1 MNHSDRFLLNPLVLS
16 IASAFALTQST
27 NVQGACITTGSTMD
41 CEGAITD
48 GVVLES
54 SVGALNL
61 TVNSG
66 SAAENA
72 EIGPT
77 ANPGIRVSSSGTPAA
92 PSNDALLN
100 VPIPGAGVSGGEVT
114 VNSYSTITT
123 TGSGAHGISASSAT
137 SGYPSSVKTA
147 LQNFTDAGITFTVS
161 SVRNPDGSAAAIGS
175 AVDAKIAVIEDL
187 PGGLKQFVGFEG
199 IAGTFN
205 IAADGTVAFDMG
217 TAFDDLANGESRVV
231 AVDITVDGYRSGVLK
246 RSGETGQV
254 VAEVTRNAATG
265 VLEVTRWA
273 NFTTFGQSD
282 KPQTSNLAWPD
293 LNAYVADLVDQAEG
307 AGGAGNSVTV
317 NHLGGTITTSG
328 SAAYGV
334 RAESSGRAGS
344 AGRNAGGFWTFGTV
358 SPTEGGAGNNGGDVI
373 VRVDGAV
380 GTTYEGAL
388 AHPEQASIGVF
399 AHSKA
404 GDGGRGGD
412 GSTWYGG
419 RRGGM
424 GGVGGLVEV
433 FGSGTITTL
442 GHNAIGI
449 YALSEGGNGGNGGE
463 GSFVNPAE
471 KGGFGGQGGE
481 VYVEGT
487 WDITTGRAATDTVA
501 RSGDNAY
508 GIWAKSVGGMAG
520 SGGSGGW
527 LAGASAGGGE
537 GAIGGKVTLI
547 SGGRVE
553 TFGNDAFGLFGQSVG
568 GFGGS
573 GGDGGS
579 IFRSRGASGESAGA
593 GGDVT
598 VTNQAGGEVITHG
611 KGSHAV
617 FSQSIG
623 GGGGAGGGGSGIVGY
638 GGSGGY
644 GGTGGTVKLNN
655 AGTVKTTGENARGLF
670 AQSVGGGGGDGGD
683 SAGVVAIGGAGSG
696 TSNGGDVTLT
706 NSGTVTTEGVGANAM
721 FAQSIGGGGG
731 TGGSSTGWFSIGGDG
746 GGGGNAGAVKVTNS
760 GTKVS
765 TDEANATAIYAQSIG
780 GGGGKGGAAISAG
793 AFASMSIGGNGEAG
807 GTGNTVTVD
816 SLAGDVLTKGN
827 RSYGI
832 FAQSIGGGGGDGG
845 YAVSGSVGVGA
856 SISIGVGGKGGGG
869 GDADTVTVTNYSH
882 IKTEGED
889 ADGIFAESIGGGGGT
904 GGFSISGA
912 ASDGLAITLNFGGE
926 GGSGGDG
933 KTVKVFNF
941 GLIETIKD
949 RSVGLQAQ
957 SVGGGGGRGGFSITG
972 SGGGL
977 GAFTLGVG
985 GYGGSGGDASLVH
998 VENSGQIDTQGEN
1011 AHGLLAQSVGGGGG
1025 NGGFSIAA
1033 AGAGTGAATIGIG
1046 GGGGTAGNPEAVE
1059 VSNQGKIS
1067 TDGNSAVALFAQSV
1081 GGGGGNG
1088 GFSIAGAGAGTGA
1101 GALNVGGSGAGG
1113 GTAKKVTVGNKG
1125 NLHTLGDDAHGL
1137 VAQSVG
1143 GGGGNGGFAIGITAA
1158 GTGAGTANIGGFG
1171 AGGGD
1176 GGWVD
1181 VTNEGAID
1189 TEGDRSV
1196 ALFAQSVGGGGGNG
1210 GFSIAGAGAGT
1221 GAGTLSLGGYAAGG
1235 GDADIVTVNN
1245 KSGTARLVTQ
1255 GNASYGLL
1263 AQSVGGGGGNG
1274 GFSISVAGAGNGAGA
1289 LSFGGS
1295 GGTGGDGKAVTV
1307 TNHGAVYTY
1316 GENSS
1321 GMFAQSVGGGGGSGG
1336 FSVAGSGAK
1345 TGAVSL
1351 SMGGSGGGGGDG
1363 DIVGLTNYGLV
1374 TTYGGLSYGIIAQS
1388 VGGGGGAGG
1397 FSFAAGLTTNGV
1409 GINASV
1415 GGSGG
1420 SGGGAAAVTLGNH
1433 GAVATSGEGSHGLV
1447 AQSVGGGGGSGGFSG
1462 SLTVGLGS
1470 KPDVSVSV
1478 GGSGDVGGDA
1488 QTVNLTNDAAVT
1500 THGNAAY
1507 GMFAQSVGGG
1517 GGDGGGSLGAVLGLH
1532 DGGANLAVA
1541 IGGAGDGG
1549 GKAEKVTVGNSGTIF
1564 TSGAK
1569 AHAIV
1574 AQSVGGGGGNG
1585 GFSASGVVAKGTNAK
1600 DLSVSVGGSAGEGGN
1615 AGEIDLTNSGRIVTT
1630 GKGAA
1635 GIIAQS
1641 LGGGGGNGGFSF
1653 SGAFG
1658 GTQAKNLAISVGGS
1672 GGKGGVGKMVKVL
1685 NTGAIDTGWTEV
1697 ETVLSNLLAVNA
1709 ASSEDDLPELPNP
1722 PTSPVVP
1729 DTPDALL
1736 TERHA
1741 TYTAYGI
1748 FAQSIGGG
1756 GGSGGTS
1763 VSVGTGFG
1771 GTKDTWN
1778 VNASVA
1784 VGGSAG
1790 DGNVGGTVDV
1800 TNKAAVTTRE
1810 NDSHAIFAQ
1819 SIGGGGGVGG
1829 GSITAT
1835 IGLGAANTG
1844 RSYNGNLSIGG
1855 EGGSGNLGG
1864 AVLLDNQG
1872 SLRTYGDLADGIR
1885 AQSIG
1890 GGGGS
1895 GGSSRS
1901 INFLL
1906 KAGSAELKKDET
1918 EGANFKT
1925 QVSVGGDGGS
1935 GNDGGTVSVTNS
1947 AGIFTSGIT
1956 SRGIFAQSVGGGGG
1970 SGGDGILGTGTA
1982 ADSYLAI
1989 ANIGLGSMGG
1999 TGNLI
2004 TKFLK
2009 GQLRDL
2015 AVAVGGDEGASGDGA
2030 TVSVGN
2036 SGAITTLGYAA
2047 TAIQAQSVGGGGGEV
2062 NAFAKGE
2069 EAGGSAV
2076 AGVLG
2081 KIALGGAAG
2090 ASGDGGAV
2098 SVGNSGALNTFGA
2111 AAHGIFA
2118 QSVGGGG
2125 GTAGS
2130 VERAMADSLNFG
2142 IGLDFARDGGSAGN
2156 GGGVTV
2162 NGNGSITTRGD
2173 DAYGIMAQSV
2183 GGGGGVASGLSNN
2196 PLALLGK
2203 LIGLAGSV
2211 GGHGSGGAVT
2221 VDYSGDI
2228 TTLGYAAHGIFAQS
2242 AGGKT
2247 DSSNPQYLGVGGA
2260 VTVNVNG
2267 SVRVNGADGDG
2278 ILAQSVGDAGAG
2290 SIAVNVDSGSVQGGS
2305 GSGAGVRF
2313 LDGAANT
2320 LTNRGRIGALSG
2332 LAVAGSATAETIEN
2346 FGTIVG
2352 NVDLG
2357 GGANAFNNR
2366 IDSVFDAGDSV
2377 VVGAG
2382 RVLANAGVLAPG
2394 GMNLV
2399 QSTALTGNL
2408 QQTSTGRLAF
2418 DVSLQRV
2425 AHDTLNVTGTAQ
2437 LAGGVQVKPID
2448 TGYARPG
2455 SFRRTVLMA
2464 DGGVSNDGLQIVA
2477 SPSAVVGY
2485 RLIQSGANELA
2496 VDLGVDFAPRQ
2507 LGANGQRLGR
2517 YINALQSAG
2526 GSAAFASFASA
2537 LVQLPDVASLDRGYE
2552 KLGPGTTGASSSSSS
2567 SASMTLS
2574 DAMHSCRQ
2582 REGDNRFLREGEC
2595 NWVRI
2600 GRGASD
2606 QEGDGSRYGYDVDTF
2621 TMAGGTQHAVSS
2633 DVFAGFGAAYQRVN
2647 LDSRYASSDGDQFDL
2662 GAIVKKQVD
2671 ATKFELSA
2679 GVGYGHFDSH
2689 RAVDLT
2695 GVSLVAESHQ
2705 NVWSFAAHG
2714 RVSHDLMQGSD
2725 AYVRPLIDLGVTH
2738 VIRDGFSEKGA
2749 GGVNLKVD
2757 KESDTFV
2764 TLQPMIEIGAERK
2777 LESGTLLRPYAR
2789 IGVTQFLTD
2798 NDRSITARLSGAPAS
2813 VAPFTVVSELDR
2825 TYGDVSFG
2833 LDVLQK
2839 SGMVVR
2845 VDYTGQFSEHT
2856 STNVVGVKFSMP
2868 F

>member
-1 MNHSDRFLLNPLVLS
+1 MKKTDCFCLNPLVLS
-16 IASAFALTQST
+16 MASVFALAQST
-27 NVQGACITTGSTMD
+27 DAQGACITTGSTMD
-41 CEGAITD
+41 CEGTFSN
-48 GVVLES
+48 GVSLQS
-54 SVGALNL
+54 TAGALNL

-66 SAAENA
+66 SASENA
-72 EIGPT
+72 VIGSVT
-77 ANPGIRVSSSGTPAA
+77 APGIRVSSSGTPSA
-92 PSNDALLN
+92 PSSDGLLN

-114 VNSYSTITT
+114 VNSYSAITT
-123 TGSGAHGISASSAT
+123 TGAGAHGVAASSAT
-137 SGYPSSVKTA
+137 SGYPGQVRTA
-147 LQNFTDAGITFTVS
+147 LESFSDAGITFAVS
-161 SVRNPDGSAAAIGS
+161 SVKNPDGTEAGTGV
-175 AVDAKIAVIEDL
+175 AVSGKVALIEEL
-187 PGGLKQFVGFEG
+187 PGGLKQFNGYSG
-199 IAGTFN
+199 TAGTFT
-205 IAADGTVAFDMG
+205 IAADGTVSFAMGNAFDN
-217 TAFDDLANGESRVV
+217 LANGESRIVV
-231 AVDITVDGYRSGVLK
+231 VDITVDGYRNSVLK

-254 VAEVTRNAATG
+254 IAQVTRNATSG
-265 VLEVTRWA
+265 VLEVTRSA
-273 NFTTFGQSD
+273 NFSTFGESN

-293 LNAYVADLVDQAEG
+293 LNAYVAGLIEKADG
-307 AGGAGNSVTV
+307 AGGAGNSVNV
-317 NHLGGTITTSG
+317 NHLAGTIATGG
-328 SAAYGV
+328 SAAYGIH
-334 RAESSGRAGS
+334 AESSGRAGR
-344 AGRNAGGFWTFGTV
+344 AGRNAGGFFTFGAIP
-358 SPTEGGAGNNGGDVI
+358 PTEGSIGNRGGDVI
-373 VRVDGAV
+373 VRVDGTV
-380 GTTYEGAL
+380 STTYEGGVAQ
-388 AHPEQASIGVF
+388 PEQASIGVF
-399 AHSKA
+399 AHSQA
-404 GDGGRGGD
+404 GSGGRGGD

-419 RRGGM
+419 RRGGT
-424 GGVGGLVEV
+424 GGIGGLVDV

-449 YALSEGGNGGNGGE
+449 YALSEGGNGGTGGE

-471 KGGFGGQGGE
+471 KGGFGGTGGE
-481 VYVEGT
+481 VYVEGA
-487 WDITTGRAATDTVA
+487 WDITTGRAATETVT

-508 GIWAKSVGGMAG
+508 GIWAKSVGGTAG

-537 GAIGGKVTLI
+537 GAVGGKVTLI

-553 TFGNDAFGLFGQSVG
+553 TWGNDAYGLFGQSVG

-573 GGDGGS
+573 GGAGGS
-579 IFRSRGASGESAGA
+579 IFYARGGNGESAGA

-598 VTNQAGGEVITHG
+598 VANQAGGEVITHG

-617 FSQSIG
+617 FSQSVG
-623 GGGGAGGGGSGIVGY
+623 GGGGAGGGGGGVVGY
-638 GGSGGY
+638 GGGGGY
-644 GGTGGTVKLNN
+644 GGTGGTVVLSN
-655 AGTVKTTGENARGLF
+655 AGTVTTYGDNARGLY
-670 AQSVGGGGGDGGD
+670 AQSVGGGGGDGGE
-683 SAGVVAIGGAGSG
+683 SVGLVAIGGGGSG
-696 TSNGGDVTLT
+696 TSDGGNVTLN
-706 NSGTVTTEGVGANAM
+706 NSGEVTTKGIGSNAI

-731 TGGSSTGWFSIGGDG
+731 VGGSSTGWFSIGGAG
-746 GGGGNAGAVKVTNS
+746 GGGGNAGTVQVTNS
-760 GTKVS
+760 GATVQ
-765 TDEANATAIYAQSIG
+765 TDEDNATAIYAQSVG

-793 AFASMSIGGNGEAG
+793 AFASMSIGGDGAAG

-816 SLAGDVLTKGN
+816 SLAGEILTQGD

-856 SISIGVGGKGGGG
+856 SITIGVGGKGGGG
-869 GDADTVTVTNYSH
+869 GNSNAVTVTNYSH
-882 IKTEGED
+882 IKSEGED

-912 ASDGLAITLNFGGE
+912 ASDGLAITLNFGGK

-933 KTVKVFNF
+933 QAVNVFNF
-941 GLIETIKD
+941 GFIETIRD

-957 SVGGGGGRGGFSITG
+957 SVGGGGGRGGFSIAG
-972 SGGGL
+972 SGAGL

-985 GYGGSGGDASLVH
+985 GFGGSGGDASLVH
-998 VENSGQIDTQGEN
+998 VENSGEIDTQGAS

-1025 NGGFSIAA
+1025 NGGFNIAA

-1046 GGGGTAGNPEAVE
+1046 GGGGQAGNAEAVE

-1067 TDGNSAVALFAQSV
+1067 TDGHRAIALFAQSV

-1101 GALNVGGSGAGG
+1101 GTLNVGGSGAGG
-1113 GTAKKVTVGNKG
+1113 GAAEKVTVGNSG
-1125 NLHTLGDDAHGL
+1125 NLHTLGDDAHGM
-1137 VAQSVG
+1137 VVQSVG
-1143 GGGGNGGFAIGITAA
+1143 GGGGNGGFAIGMTAA

-1171 AGGGD
+1171 AGGGN
-1176 GGWVD
+1176 GSQVD

-1235 GDADIVTVNN
+1235 GDADIVIVGN
-1245 KSGTARLVTQ
+1245 TARLVTQ
-1255 GNASYGLL
+1255 GSASYGLL

-1274 GFSISVAGAGNGAGA
+1274 GFSISVAGAGTGAGA

-1307 TNHGAVYTY
+1307 TNSGAVYTY
-1316 GENSS
+1316 GGNSS
-1321 GMFAQSVGGGGGSGG
+1321 GLFAQSVGGGGGSGG

-1351 SMGGSGGGGGDG
+1351 SMGGSGGDGGDG
-1363 DIVGLTNYGLV
+1363 DIVGLTNHGLI

-1397 FSFAAGLTTNGV
+1397 FSFAAGLTTQGFSV
-1409 GINASV
+1409 NASI

-1420 SGGGAAAVTLGNH
+1420 TGGEAQAVTLANH
-1433 GAVATSGEGSHGLV
+1433 GGATTSGAGSHGLV

-1462 SLTVGLGS
+1462 SLTAGFGS
-1470 KPDVSVSV
+1470 KPDVSVSI

-1488 QTVNLTNDAAVT
+1488 QTVGLSNDAAIIT
-1500 THGNAAY
+1500 RGKAAY
-1507 GMFAQSVGGG
+1507 GLFAQSIGGG
-1517 GGDGGGSLGAVLGLH
+1517 GGDGGGSLGVVLGLH

-1541 IGGAGDGG
+1541 IGGSGDGG
-1549 GKAEKVTVGNSGTIF
+1549 GQAEKVTVGNSGTII
-1564 TSGAK
+1564 TSGEK

-1585 GFSASGVVAKGTNAK
+1585 GFSASGVVSKGTNAK
-1600 DLSVSVGGSAGEGGN
+1600 DLSVSVGGSAGEGGD
-1615 AGEIDLTNSGRIVTT
+1615 AGEILLTSSGRIFTT
-1630 GKGAA
+1630 GKGSA

-1658 GTQAKNLAISVGGS
+1658 GAQAKNLDISVGGS
-1672 GGKGGVGKMVKVL
+1672 GGKGGIGKTVTVI
-1685 NTGAIDTGWTEV
+1685 NNGAIDTGWIE
-1697 ETVLSNLLAVNA
+1697 A
-1709 ASSEDDLPELPNP
+1709 ASVLGSLSVFGTMALNDDDLPPLPSP
-1722 PTSPVVP
+1722 PESPEVP

-1736 TERHA
+1736 VERYA
-1741 TYTAYGI
+1741 TYTAYGV

-1771 GTKDTWN
+1771 GSKDTWN
-1778 VNASVA
+1778 VNAAIA
-1784 VGGSAG
+1784 VGGSGG
-1790 DGNVGGTVDV
+1790 DGNYGGTVDV
-1800 TNKAAVTTRE
+1800 TNTAAVTTRE
-1810 NDSHAIFAQ
+1810 NDSHALFAQ

-1855 EGGSGNLGG
+1855 DGGSGNIGG
-1864 AVLLDNQG
+1864 EVWLDNQG
-1872 SLRTYGDLADGIR
+1872 GLRTYGDLADGIR

-1906 KAGSAELKKDET
+1906 KAGSAKLEKDQT

-1925 QVSVGGDGGS
+1925 QVSVGGSGGS
-1935 GNDGGTVSVTNS
+1935 GNDGGMVNLTNS
-1947 AGIFTSGIT
+1947 AGIVTSGIT

-2015 AVAVGGDEGASGDGA
+2015 AVAVGGDEGASGDGGA
-2030 TVSVGN
+2030 VTVNN

-2069 EAGGSAV
+2069 EEGGSAV

-2081 KIALGGAAG
+2081 KVAIGGAVG

-2098 SVGNSGALNTFGA
+2098 VVGNSAVLNTFGA

-2130 VERAMADSLNFG
+2130 IERAMSSSLNFG
-2142 IGLDFARDGGSAGN
+2142 FGLDFARDGGSAGN
-2156 GGGVTV
+2156 GGNVMVSG
-2162 NGNGSITTRGD
+2162 GGSITTRGD
-2173 DAYGIMAQSV
+2173 DAYGIFAQSV
-2183 GGGGGVASGLSNN
+2183 GGGGGVASGMSNN
-2196 PLALLGK
+2196 PLALLGE

-2211 GGHGSGGAVT
+2211 GGHGSGGAVAVT
-2221 VDYSGDI
+2221 HDGDI

-2242 AGGKT
+2242 AGGKS
-2247 DSSNPQYLGVGGA
+2247 DPDDPQYLGIGGN
-2260 VTVNVNG
+2260 VTVNLDGNI
-2267 SVRVNGADGDG
+2267 RVTGADGDG

-2290 SIAVNVDSGSVQGGS
+2290 TISVTVDGGSVQGGS

-2313 LDGAANT
+2313 LNGAANT
-2320 LTNRGRIGALSG
+2320 LTNRGAISALSG
-2332 LAVAGSATAETIEN
+2332 SAVVGSASAETIEN
-2346 FGTIVG
+2346 DGSITG
-2352 NVDLG
+2352 NIDLG
-2357 GGANAFNNR
+2357 AGANVFNNR
-2366 IDSVFDAGDSV
+2366 AGAMFASGGSV
-2377 VVGAG
+2377 VVGEG
-2382 RVLANAGVLAPG
+2382 RILANAGTLSPG
-2394 GMNLV
+2394 GQNHV

-2408 QQTSTGRLAF
+2408 QQTSAGTLLIDISLA
-2418 DVSLQRV
+2418 SV
-2425 AHDTLNVTGTAQ
+2425 AHDLLSSNGTAQ
-2437 LAGGVQVKPID
+2437 MAGGLQVNPVD
-2448 TGYARPG
+2448 TGYAKPG
-2455 SFRRTVLMA
+2455 SFRRVVLTA
-2464 DGGVSNDGLQIVA
+2464 DDGINDEGLRITS
-2477 SPSAVVGY
+2477 SPSGVVNY
-2485 RLIQSGANELA
+2485 RLAPLSASEMA
-2496 VDLGVDFAPRQ
+2496 VDFGVDFAPRQ
-2507 LGANGQRLGR
+2507 LGANGRRLGS
-2517 YINALQSAG
+2517 YVNAVQSAG
-2526 GSAAFASFASA
+2526 GSAAFAPFASA
-2537 LVQLPDVASLDRGYE
+2537 LVLQPDVPSLDRAYE
-2552 KLGPGTTGASSSSSS
+2552 KLGPGTTGTASSST
-2567 SASMTLS
+2567 SAASLSLS

-2600 GRGASD
+2600 GGGVS
-2606 QEGDGSRYGYDVDTF
+2606 ELDGSGSSYGYDLDTL
-2621 TMAGGTQHAVSS
+2621 TLAGGSQHEVAR
-2633 DVFAGFGAAYQRVN
+2633 DVYAGIGASYQRVN
-2647 LDSRYASSDGDQFDL
+2647 LKSRYSGTDGDQFDF
-2662 GAIVKKQVD
+2662 GAIVKKQVE
-2671 ATKFELSA
+2671 ATKYEASA
-2679 GVGYGHFDSH
+2679 GVGYGRYDS
-2689 RAVDLT
+2689 RRYIDLT
-2695 GVSLVAESHQ
+2695 GVPLFADSQQH
-2705 NVWSFAAHG
+2705 VWSFSLHG
-2714 RVSHDLMQGSD
+2714 RISHDLMQGRD
-2725 AYVRPLIDLGVTH
+2725 AYVRPMVDLGVTH
-2738 VIRDGFSEKGA
+2738 VIRKGFSESGA
-2749 GGVNLKVD
+2749 DGANLKVD
-2757 KESDTFV
+2757 REKDTFV
-2764 TLQPMIEIGAERK
+2764 TLQPMIEIGSERK
-2777 LESGTLLRPYAR
+2777 LDSGTLLRPYVR
-2789 IGVTQFLTD
+2789 LGVTRFLTD
-2798 NDRSITARLSGAPAS
+2798 NDRSITASLSGAPAS
-2813 VAPFTVVSELDR
+2813 VAPFTVINELDR
-2825 TYGDVSFG
+2825 TYADLSIG
-2833 LDVLQK
+2833 LDVLK
-2839 SGMVVR
+2839 KNGMAVR
-2845 VDYTGQFSEHT
+2845 IDYTGQFSENT
-2856 STNVVGVKFSMP
+2856 STNAIGVKFSMP